1 MHIIRAMGFDVLRLH
16 HLELLQSMPR
26 AEAFAFLDFY
36 AEQARSLGFKLM
48 LDTEGPAEWVT
59 AVVGRYKDI
68 VIRVELE
75 NEVLIPGIT
84 PAEPARWKAL
94 YAAAKTA
101 APNADVFF
109 TGAGNNSMFERLKT
123 LGVPFDRVGLHAY
136 KHGPAWKEAWSSHAL
151 GTAGYATEL
160 GKPMTLGEFNWK
172 DLTLLSPEAR
182 PAEWATIYENVLATR
197 SVQDIIQFQFQETIV
212 FNTSVG
218 GTKSR
223 HYEPVGIDRR
233 PKPEAFVAMKLMRE
247 YGRPDAPVRV
257 LPVQVQPVRFAAGRA
272 EAPFTVTNNTGA
284 PVMVSIEAMA
294 FDGTTT
300 KLLTPATMT
309 LAAGASGT
317 GRVALSLASN
327 ALPGAYHHFVG
338 VRYKTRKGKQI
349 PPSGRDDNGGGSG
362 RDDKESIGWGV
373 ASLEGAPQF
382 ADTTVLGSRVVYAQG
397 LQSVRSIQWERPLA
411 VAFGEKGTALEVE
424 QAYQLANTLQSATGR
439 PVRVSTEKDL
449 PDSLAKRG
457 TVFLVGTA
465 TTMALV
471 AETNTPVEAG
481 KGTIS
486 LHRTGGREWVVLSG
500 ADAKGVQAAVVELE
514 LRYWPN
520 AKDATIRI
528 TGVEKGKALGNSAG
542 GSTIDP
548 P

>member
-1 MHIIRAMGFDVLRLH
+1 
-16 HLELLQSMPR
+16 LQEIPR

-36 AEQARSLGFKLM
+36 ADQARSLGFKLM
-48 LDTEGPAEWVT
+48 IDTEGPAEWVT
-59 AVVGRYKDI
+59 AVVDRYKDI
-68 VIRVELE
+68 VVRVELE
-75 NEVLIPGIT
+75 NEVLIPGIP
-84 PAEPARWKAL
+84 PAAPARWKSL
-94 YAAAKTA
+94 YAAAKAA

-109 TGAGNNSMFERLKT
+109 TGAGNNSMFERLKS

-172 DLTLLSPEAR
+172 DLTLLSPEVR

-197 SVQDIIQFQFQETIV
+197 SVHDIIQFQFQEQIA

-257 LPVQVQPVRFAAGRA
+257 LPIEVKPVVFAKGRA
-272 EAPFTVTNNTGA
+272 EASFTVTNNTGA
-284 PVMVSIEAMA
+284 TQTVSLEATA

-309 LAAGASGT
+309 LAAGASAN
-317 GRVALSLASN
+317 GRVALSSASN
-327 ALPGAYHHFVG
+327 AMPGAYHHFVEA
-338 VRYKTRKGKQI
+338 RYKAKEQI
-349 PPSGRDDNGGGSG
+349 PRFA
-362 RDDKESIGWGV
+362 RDDKKGSRNDNESIGWGV

-382 ADTTVLGSRVVYAQG
+382 ADTTVLGNRVVYAQG
-397 LQSVRSIQWERPLA
+397 LDVVKSIKWDRPLA
-411 VAFGEKGTALEVE
+411 VVFGEKGIALEVE

-439 PVRVSTEKDL
+439 QVRVSQEKDL

-457 TVFLVGTA
+457 TVFLVGTPA
-465 TTMALV
+465 TMTLI
-471 AETNTPVEAG
+471 AETNTPVEPG

-486 LHRTGGREWVVLSG
+486 LYRAGGREWVVLSG
-500 ADAKGVQAAVVELE
+500 ADAKGAEAAVVELE